1 MRCWNRPKTCSLHAR
16 SPYYDEI
23 AFKSLQLAAGDV
35 GRGVVSEQQIAR
47 LRDDLQS
54 LVDELEEYDDVD
66 PPERLGKDIIGV
78 AGVERADRGVPATL
92 PAPDANVEPVANP
105 GEAQTP
111 LPLVLCISGRGALD
125 DAAAGMLAQLLRKH
139 GFATRLVPH
148 EATSR
153 SGIATLD
160 LTDVRMIC
168 ISYLEII
175 GHPTHLRYLLR
186 RLRLRDATVPIL
198 VGLWPM
204 EDPFLSN
211 EEMRAMMGASAY
223 VTSLR
228 DAVIQCVEIC
238 SESPGRSG
246 SESQAA

>member
-1 MRCWNRPKTCSLHAR
+1 M
-16 SPYYDEI
+16 
-23 AFKSLQLAAGDV
+23 
-35 GRGVVSEQQIAR
+35 VSEQQIAR

-66 PPERLGKDIIGV
+66 PPQRLGKGSCRRRGRG
-78 AGVERADRGVPATL
+78 AGRSRRASDA
-92 PAPDANVEPVANP
+92 PAPESNVETVTNP
-105 GEAQTP
+105 GESQTP

-148 EATSR
+148 AATSR
-153 SGIATLD
+153 TGIATLD

-168 ISYLEII
+168 ISYLEIV

-186 RLRLRDATVPIL
+186 RLRLRDAAVPIL

-228 DAVIQCVEIC
+228 DAVIHCVEIC
-238 SESPGRSG
+238 SESPALSG
-246 SESQAA
+246 GASQAA